1 MKRKI
6 LVTLCLI
13 LVILSNMLIISNAE
27 SKINIQLSKSEL
39 SIGEEVSLNIGSGNI
54 LTAAG
59 TIWIYFD
66 NEKLECLS
74 KMNNINVIGNRII
87 YTWIS
92 EDGHNEEV
100 GNLLNLEF
108 KTKKTGVTSF
118 TIVGEIYDED
128 GNKTDINQTTREI
141 EISEKTKNNI
151 KADTSKS
158 SNLKTMRLNKEG
170 IVPDFNPNITDYY
183 IIVDE
188 NTDNIKV
195 TANPES
201 NNAKV
206 QISGNANLK
215 NGLNKIII
223 TVNNEGK
230 SKKYNI
236 NVTKTDQKDKANSN
250 LETLAVEKYDL
261 IPEYRDNITEYN
273 IQISNTEEKLNIL
286 AIPEDMK
293 ATVEIKNNENLMYG
307 NNIIKII
314 VTAQNQITQKVYTIN
329 AYKRNKQEQEEYEEK
344 SIQTIN
350 ENKKVVEKINKEK
363 ESFLNENE
371 KEIKKENEQEK
382 LEDKLITWGGIIV
395 SIIIIIL
402 LIISIKRDKFNK

>member
-1 MKRKI
+1 MKRKT
-6 LVTLCLI
+6 LVTLCII
-13 LVILSNMLIISNAE
+13 LEILSNMLIISNAE